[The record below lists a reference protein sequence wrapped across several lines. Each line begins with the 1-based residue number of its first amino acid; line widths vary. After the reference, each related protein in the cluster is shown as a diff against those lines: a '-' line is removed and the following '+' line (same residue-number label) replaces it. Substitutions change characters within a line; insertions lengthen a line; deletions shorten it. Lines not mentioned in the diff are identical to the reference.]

1 MISKRRPARIT
12 MICEQITERMAP
24 SENRQNW
31 GIQSFELRCKSHGR
45 QTYLALGNVPRKVAY
60 IDSGRRAVISAI
72 AATSSISRTT
82 SGSALSAIRSSV
94 VSARSGFLCTS
105 GFWASGSAHVV

>member
-31 GIQSFELRCKSHGR
+31 IMNPKLGDPKLRTPL
-45 QTYLALGNVPRKVAY
+45 QVTWATNVPRAWKRPQE
-60 IDSGRRAVISAI
+60 GCLHRLW
-72 AATSSISRTT
+72 TK
-82 SGSALSAIRSSV
+82 G
-94 VSARSGFLCTS
+94 GHLCDR
-105 GFWASGSAHVV
+105 GHLLYL